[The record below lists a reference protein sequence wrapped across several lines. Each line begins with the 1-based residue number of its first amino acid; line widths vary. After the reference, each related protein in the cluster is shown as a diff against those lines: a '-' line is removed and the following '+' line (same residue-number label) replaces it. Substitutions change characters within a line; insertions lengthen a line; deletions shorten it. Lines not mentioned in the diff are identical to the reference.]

1 MSVRHA
7 IGIDLGGT
15 NLRIALV
22 AESGEIVRKKKEP
35 TPPNLAEALL
45 SGIEDVFSEEIVGIG
60 LGVAGLI
67 SSTEKKVLL
76 SPNLPAVEQIDLVR
90 VIEEKFEKP
99 VRIENDANAA
109 AFGELWIGAGRDFTR
124 FVLITLGTG
133 IGGGVVHNGRLLNIA
148 AEIGHMSIDA
158 DGEKCGCG
166 NNGCLELFASAKAI
180 LSSAGAELESGR
192 ESILREYCGGNVY
205 RLTPEHIHRAAFD
218 GDSLARE
225 VLKNAGRY
233 LGVGLANVINLMSPE
248 AIVLAGGLTGSWD
261 LYVQEAIRET
271 SRRAFREL
279 VENVKILPAL
289 LGDDAG
295 TIGAAGLVFRG
306 SDNDS

>member
-1 MSVRHA
+1 MKARHA

-22 AESGEIVRKKKEP
+22 AESGEIIHKTKEP
-35 TPPNLAEALL
+35 TPLNLTEGLL
-45 SGIEDVFSEEIVGIG
+45 SRIADVFSDEIVGIG
-60 LGVAGLI
+60 LGVAGLV
-67 SSTEKKVLL
+67 SDTEKVVLL
-76 SPNLPAVEQIDLVR
+76 SPNLPAVEKIDLVR
-90 VIEEKFEKP
+90 IIERKFGRP
-99 VRIENDANAA
+99 VHLANDADAA
-109 AFGELWIGAGRDFTR
+109 AFGELWIGAGRDFTN

-133 IGGGVVHNGRLLNIA
+133 IGGGVVHKGKLLSIA
-148 AEIGHMSIDA
+148 SEIGHMSIDA

-180 LSSAGAELESGR
+180 LSRASADLESGR
-192 ESILREYCGGNVY
+192 ASILREYCGGNVY
-205 RLTPEHIHRAAFD
+205 RLTPEDIHRAAFD

-233 LGVGLANVINLMSPE
+233 LGVGLANVINLMSPQ
-248 AIVLAGGLTGSWD
+248 AIILAGGLTGSWD

-271 SRRAFREL
+271 SRRAFRDL

-295 TIGAAGLVFRG
+295 TIGAAGLVFRRGDDG
-306 SDNDS
+306 S